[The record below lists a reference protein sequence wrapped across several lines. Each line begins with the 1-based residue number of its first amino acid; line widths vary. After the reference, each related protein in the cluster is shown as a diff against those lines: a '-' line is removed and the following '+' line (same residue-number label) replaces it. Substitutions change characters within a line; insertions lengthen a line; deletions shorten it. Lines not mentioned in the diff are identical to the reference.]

1 MGRPLPLF
9 DPGANRDEA
18 LARDGWERR
27 FVAVGSRLDEATALY
42 EQLGFAVRLE
52 PPTEADLREECSD
65 CYAEL
70 QKYRVV
76 YTRRP
81 A

>member
-9 DPGANRDEA
+9 DPGANRDEV

-70 QKYRVV
+70 LRYRVV

>member
-9 DPGANRDEA
+9 DPGANRDEV

-65 CYAEL
+65 CCAEL
-70 QKYRVV
+70 QRYRVV

>member
-9 DPGANRDEA
+9 DPGANRDEV

-70 QKYRVV
+70 QRYRVV

>member
-9 DPGANRDEA
+9 DPAANRDEV

>member
-9 DPGANRDEA
+9 DPGANRDEV

-42 EQLGFAVRLE
+42 EQLGFTVRLE

-70 QKYRVV
+70 QRYRVV